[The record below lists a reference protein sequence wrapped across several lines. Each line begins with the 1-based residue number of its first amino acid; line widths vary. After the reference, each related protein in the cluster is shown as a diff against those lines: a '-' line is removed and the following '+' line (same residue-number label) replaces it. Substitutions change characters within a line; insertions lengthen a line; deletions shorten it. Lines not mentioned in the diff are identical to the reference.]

1 MCYYKGMNERAKNSE
16 VYQVG
21 DVVRFI
27 GKNWGEPHPEV
38 GVVVSLDCGPFKD
51 PDDGSPIQV
60 KFGDSVK
67 FIQTVHPFPQLEFV
81 SANLR
86 EGEIQ

>member
-1 MCYYKGMNERAKNSE
+1 MNERTKNSE

-38 GVVVSLDCGPFKD
+38 GVVVSLDSGPFKD

-60 KFGDSVK
+60 KFGDRVK
-67 FIQTVHPFPQLEFV
+67 FILTDHPFPQLEV
-81 SANLR
+81 ISASLKT
-86 EGEIQ
+86 GENQ

>member
-1 MCYYKGMNERAKNSE
+1 MNERTKNSE

-60 KFGDSVK
+60 KFGDRVK
-67 FIQTVHPFPQLEFV
+67 FILTDHPFPQLEV
-81 SANLR
+81 ISASLKT
-86 EGEIQ
+86 GENQ